1 MKPVP
6 RPIAAAL
13 PAEVVA
19 DARAAVVDV
28 PVVVDVRVVEVVGV
42 TIIRAMRVSLESR
55 AGKEQHLIVHCR
67 VLRAHDLP
75 KKCPLEVSMSGRGR
89 SSFTKRQKERSRQ
102 EKQKEKAERKVQR
115 KLEKPATGS
124 DSFEL
129 SEEDFAAAAAQMALP
144 GDSHL
149 EE

>member
-1 MKPVP
+1 
-6 RPIAAAL
+6 
-13 PAEVVA
+13 
-19 DARAAVVDV
+19 
-28 PVVVDVRVVEVVGV
+28 VVDVRAAVGGDPAAADVLEVGVGV

-55 AGKEQHLIVHCR
+55 AGKEQHSIVQCR
-67 VLRAHDLP
+67 VFTSIDLP

-102 EKQKEKAERKVQR
+102 EKQREKAERKVQR

>member
-1 MKPVP
+1 
-6 RPIAAAL
+6 
-13 PAEVVA
+13 
-19 DARAAVVDV
+19 
-28 PVVVDVRVVEVVGV
+28 
-42 TIIRAMRVSLESR
+42 
-55 AGKEQHLIVHCR
+55 
-67 VLRAHDLP
+67 
-75 KKCPLEVSMSGRGR
+75 MSGRGR

-115 KLEKPATGS
+115 KLDKPAGGS